1 MPGNQ
6 PPMASNP
13 QSVSTI
19 LPKSS
24 TLVRSKSLRLSS
36 SKPKL
41 DSGTSSLT
49 RHGSI
54 RVSKAQTTTA
64 TTTKPPFSVF
74 RKPAVKPKPSFCSS
88 KSSENIENNSV
99 KPKPNVD
106 TDNKKMIS
114 SACFSPTK
122 HTDSRNSTLSEIHRT
137 PSDSPTSLYSDKSQS
152 QEANSW
158 CTSDLV
164 SHLRRLTEEHEK
176 LQVEHAR
183 LRIQLLENVP
193 FLPVS
198 NLRRDHQHL
207 SQSDSHLASI
217 PENSPE
223 GSSLAESDPSNSQIQ
238 ESVIQNYR
246 SEVLRLQ
253 EENRKLQRKYW
264 EQVLNS
270 ELVDDE
276 PTNGASQQIVDLI
289 DKLDV
294 KEKELLEATG
304 RVQELDNHLAATNLE
319 LQQCQDALQDQQHRL
334 EEVLFHRDELM
345 KQLKEHQRALSEAQE
360 NIDFLQIERSTLAET
375 FQETEQS
382 LQATKAEL
390 LKEHN
395 KGNELMDHTRKM
407 YLKIKDKDLQVQLLR
422 AELDRTQG
430 NCRDML
436 LSQGAELTMI
446 SMHLSQMS
454 MTVHSILTSAA
465 DFAANELSLQ
475 KEMLEEVMAECDS
488 EGDRNEFSPKENG
501 ILKSDSQI
509 PNSME
514 SSLSN
519 EKFLDTHKSLPDIF
533 TCEPI
538 SPLYSSASSESERPM
553 SLVQSRVQA
562 YEQSSKNDVKSFKQ
576 IPLKSSSEQNSDSVK
591 SSIENL
597 SSINGD
603 LSRISSPSKDNSPVA
618 NSAFKPVGMATAFRP
633 VRQRSLESDALFIEN
648 SGFED
653 EKKASFETMLCEMDR
668 LIKKVGK
675 VIELTQERFSSK
687 IKLLNEEK
695 NILQEELRCSK
706 KKQYELQTELNNR
719 DYLVEKANGKAE
731 ELLAQLKKIQEEHT
745 EEKEALTQKMLS
757 LTEQIKCLEAVNAE
771 QSNQITNEVKQMI
784 DIATAEPNC
793 EFLSNAQAICDK
805 LNLKQEIAKLKA
817 TLSQKESVLQQLAQK
832 YTRTTTN
839 LESNL
844 KKAEKEIQVL
854 DNVIEK
860 VFTTL
865 ETNSE
870 LVEKNEALKNLL
882 SLVSGN
888 CTLTNISS
896 KQDK

>member
-1 MPGNQ
+1 MPANQ
-6 PPMASNP
+6 PPSASNS
-13 QSVSTI
+13 QSSSSSQS
-19 LPKSS
+19 KSS

-54 RVSKAQTTTA
+54 RAPKTQSSTTI
-64 TTTKPPFSVF
+64 TKPPFSMF
-74 RKPAVKPKPSFCSS
+74 RKPAVKPKPSFFNS
-88 KSSENIENNSV
+88 KSNENLDGNSA
-99 KPKPNVD
+99 KSKPNVEID
-106 TDNKKMIS
+106 KRMTT

-122 HTDSRNSTLSEIHRT
+122 HSDNRNTGLTDTHRT
-137 PSDSPTSLYSDKSQS
+137 PSDSPTSLYSDKSHS

-158 CTSDLV
+158 CNSDLV

-183 LRIQLLENVP
+183 LRMQLLENVP
-193 FLPVS
+193 VS
-198 NLRRDHQHL
+198 NLRKDQQHL

-217 PENSPE
+217 PENSPD
-223 GSSLAESDPSNSQIQ
+223 GSTSFPENDQSQAQAQ
-238 ESVIQNYR
+238 EVIIQNCR
-246 SEVLRLQ
+246 SEVLKLQ

-270 ELVDDE
+270 ELVEDE
-276 PTNGASQQIVDLI
+276 ACNGASQQIVDLI
-289 DKLDV
+289 DKLDS
-294 KEKELLEATG
+294 KEKELLEASG
-304 RVQELDNHLAATNLE
+304 RVQELENHLAATNLE

-334 EEVLFHRDELM
+334 EESLLHRDELM
-345 KQLKEHQRALSEAQE
+345 KQLKEHRRALSEAQE

-390 LKEHN
+390 FKAHS
-395 KGNELMDHTRKM
+395 KANELMDHTRKM

-446 SMHLSQMS
+446 SMHLSQLS
-454 MTVHSILTSAA
+454 MTVHSILTAAA
-465 DFAANELSLQ
+465 DFAASELSLQ

-488 EGDRNEFSPKENG
+488 EGERNESPKENG
-501 ILKSDSQI
+501 FLKSDFQI
-509 PNSME
+509 PNSVE

-519 EKFLDTHKSLPDIF
+519 DKFLDIHKSLPDIF
-533 TCEPI
+533 ACEPI

-553 SLVQSRVQA
+553 SLVQSRVQSF
-562 YEQSSKNDVKSFKQ
+562 EQSAKSESKSLKQ
-576 IPLKSSSEQNSDSVK
+576 IPLKPASEQNSDSVK

-603 LSRISSPSKDNSPVA
+603 LSRISSPSKDSSPVA
-618 NSAFKPVGMATAFRP
+618 NSAFKPIGMATAFRP

-653 EKKASFETMLCEMDR
+653 EKKTSFETLLSEMDK
-668 LIKKVGK
+668 LVKKVGK
-675 VIELTQERFSSK
+675 VIELTQEKFVAK
-687 IKLLNEEK
+687 VKQLNEEK
-695 NILQEELRCSK
+695 SNLQDEIRLSK

-719 DYLVEKANGKAE
+719 DYLVERANGKVE
-731 ELLAQLKKIQEEHT
+731 ELLLQFKKVQEEFA
-745 EEKEALTQKMLS
+745 EEKEALTQKNLS
-757 LTEQIKCLEAVNAE
+757 LTEQIKCLEAVNEE

-784 DIATAEPNC
+784 DVATSDPNC
-793 EFLSNAQAICDK
+793 EFVSNAQAICDK

-817 TLSQKESVLQQLAQK
+817 TLSQKEAVLQQLAQK
-832 YTRTTTN
+832 YTRTTSK

-844 KKAEKEIQVL
+844 RKAEKEIQVL

-860 VFTTL
+860 V
-865 ETNSE
+865 
-870 LVEKNEALKNLL
+870 LL
-882 SLVSGN
+882 
-888 CTLTNISS
+888 
-896 KQDK
+896 